1 MFKKANTSRTV
12 TKMTSEAMNDIQK
25 SSTENKQSRVLL
37 ILAVVLI
44 GLTYHKVDGLEKKQ
58 TTIIVPYGAKSG
70 DLLVSGESASLGY
83 VRMLARLIIND
94 WGSVS
99 KASVDDKFS
108 QLLGLVYIDRVEAMR
123 QKLNERAKYFKQF
136 NTVSQSMEI
145 MNDQIFTITENPA
158 GIQYNTSAKNKFR
171 LELSVEQRKLI
182 GEQVK
187 PSETLKMKIDYTVAD
202 GQFWI
207 LDIQE

>member
-1 MFKKANTSRTV
+1 MFKRANTSKTV
-12 TKMTSEAMNDIQK
+12 TKVTSEAMNDIQK

-37 ILAVVLI
+37 ILAVVLT

-70 DLLVSGESASLGY
+70 DLLVTGESASLGY

-145 MNDQIFTITENPA
+145 MNDQTFTITENPA